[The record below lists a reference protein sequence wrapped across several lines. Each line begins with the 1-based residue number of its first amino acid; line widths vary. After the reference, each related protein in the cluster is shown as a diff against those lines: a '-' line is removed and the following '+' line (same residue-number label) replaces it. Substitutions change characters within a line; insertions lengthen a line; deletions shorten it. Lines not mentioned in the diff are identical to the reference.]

1 MSRGVRFKAP
11 ASWCCDSADAD
22 AYAPQTRRQAR
33 LGDRSVVLAATR
45 STEKHCGPE
54 EFLRGRS
61 DVGKQKEDKIKLTHD
76 QKSGELGALA

>member
-1 MSRGVRFKAP
+1 M
-11 ASWCCDSADAD
+11 
-22 AYAPQTRRQAR
+22 
-33 LGDRSVVLAATR
+33 VLAATR